1 MKLLFEIAF
10 SIIDYIYEEWDISQ
24 DNYGFATYNSTIAIR
39 IFVSKSLFV
48 VIRRNVTIDGIVM
61 QVYVVILYWGSF
73 IETPILRFIY

>member
-10 SIIDYIYEEWDISQ
+10 SIINYIYEEWSISH

-48 VIRRNVTIDGIVM
+48 VICIDVTIDGIVM
-61 QVYVVILYWGSF
+61 QDYVVILY
-73 IETPILRFIY
+73 